1 MTAREGAYP
10 ACVAQGRPGRR
21 PEETGFDVP
30 VPPEA
35 RDAGPDRPGA
45 HVAPSTLEVLRHS
58 DVAAMGGHGD
68 RGQARRAVSY
78 ERAGLR
84 PAPGRWAALSAPLAD
99 VRKCPSF
106 GPLFGMVWRRRQDLT
121 LRLASSRTARSGFK
135 VELEAPS
142 GFEPE
147 NGGFADLCLTT
158 WLRRPVGKD
167 HQTARLWKGESGAG
181 NGIRTRDFDLGKVA
195 LYH

>member
-1 MTAREGAYP
+1 MNRVYH
-10 ACVAQGRPGRR
+10 RR
-21 PEETGFDVP
+21 TRLWLEAASCCRDGGYSRSRNLVPEE
-30 VPPEA
+30 
-35 RDAGPDRPGA
+35 
-45 HVAPSTLEVLRHS
+45 L
-58 DVAAMGGHGD
+58 
-68 RGQARRAVSY
+68 GQA
-78 ERAGLR
+78 GT
-84 PAPGRWAALSAPLAD
+84 
-99 VRKCPSF
+99 CF
-106 GPLFGMVWRRRQDLT
+106 
-121 LRLASSRTARSGFK
+121 RSGFN